1 MACAC
6 KPTGKLSIAW
16 ILAPRAESRSQLVI
30 IAKSQ
35 NRLRQARR
43 IAGFYHKTGYL
54 VAHEFM
60 TSAIIGHNDGKN
72 GATAGVVQYR
82 NNSLPVNDLPVSTC
96 GYFASVAH
104 LRGGVFPPKPT
115 RSRSP
120 KLGQWATPGPGQVQE
135 GV

>member
-72 GATAGVVQYR
+72 GATAGEVQYR

-104 LRGGVFPPKPT
+104 LRKAFFLRNPPD
-115 RSRSP
+115 RGRRNS
-120 KLGQWATPGPGQVQE
+120 ANGPPQVQE

>member
-1 MACAC
+1 MDSC
-6 KPTGKLSIAW
+6 PL
-16 ILAPRAESRSQLVI
+16 AESRSQLVI

-60 TSAIIGHNDGKN
+60 TSAIIGHNDGRN

-120 KLGQWATPGPGQVQE
+120 KLGQWATPGPG
-135 GV
+135 GGIGA